1 MYSTSSDCTQDIKKT
16 IKSKDGTLLDLVIN
30 LRSENFSL
38 IKFRMTK
45 NISQVWCK
53 DCPSV
58 GSNSQVLVIFLFL
71 RLPRDLLETDLSDG
85 EPLEF
90 STDDTMR
97 RRGVFGQIDPKYGRS
112 SSSSKTLF
120 SAAASP
126 VDG

>member
-1 MYSTSSDCTQDIKKT
+1 MYSKSSDCTQDIKKN
-16 IKSKDGTLLDLVIN
+16 IIYKDGTLLDLVLN